1 MANTKQTILDVDGMS
16 CSSCVRHVEG
26 ALCELD
32 GIGKVEVKLKDGK
45 VVVQHDPARATIDQ
59 MVAALSAAG
68 RARVLTARGV
78 VEQYGKVVVPLRE
91 NIVRFS
97 QEQYDAMLLGVYQLI
112 AAKQSEFAAY
122 REYIEA
128 LRDYWIARSDLE
140 RAVGGRIGAPPPVVN
155 HPAAAVAPPSVHAH

>member
-32 GIGKVEVKLKDGK
+32 GIGKVEVKLKD
-45 VVVQHDPARATIDQ
+45 
-59 MVAALSAAG
+59 
-68 RARVLTARGV
+68 
-78 VEQYGKVVVPLRE
+78 GKVVVPLRE